1 MKNYKNNNFQYS
13 QQIVSLVLSLS
24 SINLTSLW
32 DILQLSGVLCHTL
45 G

>member
-1 MKNYKNNNFQYS
+1 MKNYKNNHFPYS

-24 SINLTSLW
+24 SINETSLW
-32 DILQLSGVLCHTL
+32 DVLQLSGILCLTL